1 MFTRLSKMR
10 DVQGRTAVEPLWQ
23 AKTTVAEATARGNH
37 QLRGQE
43 ESYAR
48 RESPARSEPTGR
60 AKADIGIILSEGK
73 INHANHNRSPHGC
86 QSNSA
91 KSRSQAVNPI
101 SLR

>member
-1 MFTRLSKMR
+1 MFTRLSNLKYMR
-10 DVQGRTAVEPLWQ
+10 GRTAARPLWQ

-48 RESPARSEPTGR
+48 RESPARSKSTGR

-73 INHANHNRSPHGC
+73 INHANHNRSHHGC

-91 KSRSQAVNPI
+91 QSRSQAVN
-101 SLR
+101 SLPLR